1 MLSSQWKP
9 NMKQL
14 TPTHEIIYRS
24 NIKLKADVLN
34 LLIVITM
41 YSFRTPTLINARKL
55 FIYFFRLKI
64 GSTTKEGKQSRAC
77 ISLDN
82 TVTDPANINKHL
94 STFFSCH
101 LRALSKLSNRY
112 ICVQVL
118 TKTIAAQDWKKL
130 QSWTQGTFLQLS
142 WGKHSVV
149 GCTG

>member
-1 MLSSQWKP
+1 
-9 NMKQL
+9 MKQL

-77 ISLDN
+77 VSLDN

-94 STFFSCH
+94 STFFSRH
-101 LRALSKLSNRY
+101 LRALSKLSNIYMRTGADQY
-112 ICVQVL
+112 NRGAGPE
-118 TKTIAAQDWKKL
+118 KIAKL
-130 QSWTQGTFLQLS
+130 NASGANQGVFLQLS
-142 WGKHSVV
+142 
-149 GCTG
+149 